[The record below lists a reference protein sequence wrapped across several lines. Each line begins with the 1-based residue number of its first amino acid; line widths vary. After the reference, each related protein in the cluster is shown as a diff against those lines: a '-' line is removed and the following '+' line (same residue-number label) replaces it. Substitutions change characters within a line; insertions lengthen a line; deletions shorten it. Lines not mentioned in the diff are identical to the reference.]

1 MADLMVEVCT
11 RFQRK
16 PRIYF
21 LSVMV
26 LDKSLIQTDNKGQVW
41 QKQDIYH
48 IGAALLYIASKYE
61 DVLPLHSNF
70 ESEKMVHG
78 EISP

>member
-1 MADLMVEVCT
+1 MADWMVEVCT
-11 RFQRK
+11 SFQRK
-16 PRIYF
+16 PRTYF

-26 LDKSLIQTDNKGQVW
+26 LDKSLIQAENEGQVL
-41 QKQDIYH
+41 QNQDIYH
-48 IGAALLYIASKYE
+48 IGVASIYIASKYE

-70 ESEKMVHG
+70 VSEKIAHG